1 MTSGPMPSPGIA
13 AIKCSRMSKPPER
26 TRSQDISPKEVV
38 RQKRS
43 FGSETH
49 LYEICSVASRAAPRR
64 PGLFNALYLISSEFL
79 VDGGLGRV
87 FRYTL
92 HRTFRIAK
100 TRNGAGYV
108 RRSLSFNKSR
118 QNAP

>member
-13 AIKCSRMSKPPER
+13 AITCSRMSRLPVQ
-26 TRSQDISPKEVV
+26 TRAQDISPKEVV
-38 RQKRS
+38 PQKRS

-49 LYEICSVASRAAPRR
+49 LYEIRSVASRAAPQR
-64 PGLFNALYLISSEFL
+64 PGFFNALYLISSEFL
-79 VDGGLGRV
+79 VDGSLGPF

-100 TRNGAGYV
+100 TRNGAGFV
-108 RRSLSFNKSR
+108 RRSLSFDESR
-118 QNAP
+118 QNAS